1 MFDEVAKH
9 YDRTN
14 DVLSMGNAF
23 IWRIVTTRAVA
34 PLIGERILDIAAGTG
49 TSSAS
54 LAKTGAEIV
63 AADFSPGMI
72 EVGRAKHPNIT
83 FVEADAM
90 ALPFTDGEFDAVTIS
105 FGLRNVENPKKALSE
120 MYRVLKPGG
129 RLVICEFSKP
139 PRAIFRAGYGAY
151 MKYLMPSVVGAVSSN
166 SEAYTYL
173 SDSIR
178 EWPDQ
183 VTLSQWI
190 RGAGFTR
197 VAYRNLTAG
206 VVALHRGHKPAKA
219 PTRRASK
226 AKSAASAAA
235 TAPPTDSALLES
247 TPDGTAAPKP

>member
-1 MFDEVAKH
+1 MFDGVAKN

-23 IWRIVTTRAVA
+23 VWRIATTRAVG
-34 PLIGERILDIAAGTG
+34 PLPGERVLDIAAGTG

-54 LAKTGAEIV
+54 LAKTGADVV
-63 AADFSPGMI
+63 AADFSAGMI
-72 EVGRAKHPNIT
+72 EVGRRKHPKIT

-90 ALPFTDGEFDAVTIS
+90 DLPFADGEFDAVTVS
-105 FGLRNVENPKKALSE
+105 FGLRNVENPKKALAE
-120 MYRVLKPGG
+120 MFRVLKPGG

-139 PRAIFRAGYGAY
+139 PRAIFRVGYGAY
-151 MKYLMPSVVGAVSSN
+151 MKYLMPAVVGAVSSN

-173 SDSIR
+173 NESIQ

-197 VAYRNLTAG
+197 VAYRNLSAG
-206 VVALHRGHKPAKA
+206 VVALHRGHKPARVS
-219 PTRRASK
+219 TRRKA
-226 AKSAASAAA
+226 AKSAAPPVADSPVSSLGPDD
-235 TAPPTDSALLES
+235 APAE
-247 TPDGTAAPKP
+247 TP